1 MGLQVT
7 RMTGLFV
14 INSFGWWW
22 RGDRT
27 LPAGPS
33 Y

>member
-1 MGLQVT
+1 MNE
-7 RMTGLFV
+7 LFV

-33 Y
+33 S